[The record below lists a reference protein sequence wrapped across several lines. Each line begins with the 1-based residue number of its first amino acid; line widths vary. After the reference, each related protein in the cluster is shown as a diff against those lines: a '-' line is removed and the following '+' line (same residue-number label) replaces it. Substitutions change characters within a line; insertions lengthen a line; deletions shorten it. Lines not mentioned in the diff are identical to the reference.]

1 MVTKRTFKA
10 IGVKGFD
17 VNRRMVYAMRACG
30 QGFAG
35 IETFTTMMDMPKPMI
50 QNNYD
55 KVVIRFVVVAESVV
69 NDTMTDAIEELK
81 SKSSVPN
88 NTIFDVSWQRRGHSS
103 MSGCTTAIAME
114 NGKIVDIELKSR
126 YCKWYISIEEIRI
139 NNPNH
144 PVGKIAK

>member
-1 MVTKRTFKA
+1 VVKA
-10 IGVKGFD
+10 LLVL
-17 VNRRMVYAMRACG
+17 RHLL
-30 QGFAG
+30 
-35 IETFTTMMDMPKPMI
+35 P
-50 QNNYD
+50 
-55 KVVIRFVVVAESVV
+55 

-114 NGKIVDIELKSR
+114 NGKIVDVELKSR